1 MPAGSDGSLRFAA
14 KFTKRGTRRFK
25 SCPGNYAR
33 LRRATPAYA
42 RQCLVSDRIVADDSI
57 SLGADDIR
65 PTHVP
70 VSRDISRR
78 NRFATGSAPH
88 LETELGSARVAE
100 SHDVLWIVAHELVA
114 PIADRVQNSEELLT
128 RLSKVILISSGPLLI
143 ELALHDPR
151 GLQRLQPR
159 SEDVARGACIERDVV
174 EAMLAEDDLAKGE
187 QRPFFA
193 DHFQGGIN
201 GTDSGVGNAWGS
213 HRTSNI
219 GSLVDLQFKPI
230 DVALAT

>member
-1 MPAGSDGSLRFAA
+1 MGFVSD
-14 KFTKRGTRRFK
+14 TIDTRRIEGK
-25 SCPGNYAR
+25 SATYAYR
-33 LRRATPAYA
+33 EFGVANSNPP
-42 RQCLVSDRIVADDSI
+42 LV
-57 SLGADDIR
+57 
-65 PTHVP
+65 
-70 VSRDISRR
+70 
-78 NRFATGSAPH
+78 
-88 LETELGSARVAE
+88 
-100 SHDVLWIVAHELVA
+100 
-114 PIADRVQNSEELLT
+114 LLT